1 MIEQTFVIIKPD
13 AINRRLVGSIIQ
25 RLERKN
31 LRILRIES
39 KQKDCEWVR
48 KMYPHVVTPTREL
61 HSNIFYSNSY
71 NQEFVAFM
79 VSSPLIGITL
89 EGNKAVSVVRKL
101 VGATDSREAAP
112 GTIRG
117 DYGTYPIMFNCIHA
131 SDSYENVE
139 REAKLFY
146 ES

>member
-31 LRILRIES
+31 LKILRIES
-39 KQKDCEWVR
+39 RQKNFKWVR
-48 KMYPHVVTPTREL
+48 DMYPH
-61 HSNIFYSNSY
+61 IFERLQMGKWLECEYMDFAN
-71 NQEFVAFM
+71 FM
-79 VSSPLIGITL
+79 ISTPLIGMTL
-89 EGNKAVSVVRKL
+89 EGNNAISVVRKMI
-101 VGATDSREAAP
+101 GATDSREALP

-117 DYGTYPIMFNCIHA
+117 DYGTYPVMFNCIHA

>member
-13 AINRRLVGSIIQ
+13 AINRRLVGTIIQ
-25 RLERKN
+25 RFEKKN

-39 KQKDCEWVR
+39 RQKNFKWVR
-48 KMYPHVVTPTREL
+48 DMYPHVYKKLQMGKWLECEYMDFA
-61 HSNIFYSNSY
+61 N
-71 NQEFVAFM
+71 FM
-79 VSSPLIGITL
+79 ISTPLIGMTL
-89 EGNKAVSVVRKL
+89 EGNNAISVVRKL

-117 DYGTYPIMFNCIHA
+117 DYGTYPIMCNCIHA
-131 SDSYENVE
+131 SDSSDNVE

>member
-31 LRILRIES
+31 PRNLRIES
-39 KQKDCEWVR
+39 RQKNFKWVR
-48 KMYPHVVTPTREL
+48 DMYPH
-61 HSNIFYSNSY
+61 IFERLQMGKWLECEYMDFAN
-71 NQEFVAFM
+71 FM
-79 VSSPLIGITL
+79 ISTPLIGMTL
-89 EGNKAVSVVRKL
+89 EGNNAISVVRKMI
-101 VGATDSREAAP
+101 GATDSREALP

-117 DYGTYPIMFNCIHA
+117 DYGTYPVMFNCIHA

>member
-13 AINRRLVGSIIQ
+13 AIKRRLVGTIIQ
-25 RLERKN
+25 RFEKKN
-31 LRILRIES
+31 LRILRIQSE
-39 KQKDCEWVR
+39 QKNYAWV
-48 KMYPHVVTPTREL
+48 KLMY
-61 HSNIFYSNSY
+61 SNIFEKLQMGKWLECEYMDFAN
-71 NQEFVAFM
+71 FM
-79 VSSPLIGITL
+79 ISTPLIGMTL
-89 EGNKAVSVVRKL
+89 EGNNAISVVRKMI
-101 VGATDSREAAP
+101 GATDSREAAP

>member
-31 LRILRIES
+31 LKILRIES
-39 KQKDCEWVR
+39 RQKNFKWVR
-48 KMYPHVVTPTREL
+48 DMYPH
-61 HSNIFYSNSY
+61 IFERLQMGKWLECEYMDFAN
-71 NQEFVAFM
+71 FM
-79 VSSPLIGITL
+79 ISTPLIGMTL
-89 EGNKAVSVVRKL
+89 EGNNAISVVRKMI
-101 VGATDSREAAP
+101 GATDSREAAP

>member
-31 LRILRIES
+31 LKILRIES
-39 KQKDCEWVR
+39 RQKNFKWVR
-48 KMYPHVVTPTREL
+48 DMYPH
-61 HSNIFYSNSY
+61 IFERLQMGKWLECEYMDFAN
-71 NQEFVAFM
+71 FM
-79 VSSPLIGITL
+79 ISTPLIGMTL
-89 EGNKAVSVVRKL
+89 EGNNAISVVRKMI
-101 VGATDSREAAP
+101 GATDSREALP

-117 DYGTYPIMFNCIHA
+117 DYGTYPVMCNCIHA

>member
-39 KQKDCEWVR
+39 RKKDFKWVR
-48 KMYPHVVTPTREL
+48 DMYPHVYKKLQGGFRPIEYFCFST
-61 HSNIFYSNSY
+61 
-71 NQEFVAFM
+71 FM
-79 VSSPLIGITL
+79 ISTPLIGITL
-89 EGNKAVSVVRKL
+89 EGNNAISVVRKL

-117 DYGTYPIMFNCIHA
+117 DYGTYPIMCNCIHA